1 MNIINSNIK
10 LNNVNFNNSLSEDA
24 LNLINSKS
32 EISNISF
39 LDSKSDALDIDWE
52 LRKYIQF
59 L

>member
-1 MNIINSNIK
+1 MVILYGGMNIINSNIK

-39 LDSKSDALDIDWE
+39 
-52 LRKYIQF
+52 
-59 L
+59 